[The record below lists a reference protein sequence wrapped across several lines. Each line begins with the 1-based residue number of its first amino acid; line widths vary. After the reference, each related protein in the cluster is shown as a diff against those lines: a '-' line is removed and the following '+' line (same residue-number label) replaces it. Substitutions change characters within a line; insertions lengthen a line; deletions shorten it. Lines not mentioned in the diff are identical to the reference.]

1 MKHILITTIAT
12 MELVGGAAKQKEFDA
27 SNKIEGHDLKIFYTD
42 KTAKA
47 SDISMHKDSETD
59 EVFTPLFN
67 GKNLQGWVT
76 VGPADAFIVRDS
88 AIFSTGAGPYP
99 SWLRS
104 EREYENFVLR
114 FEYKTEGWYE
124 GGVLLH
130 APLDGPGSKLGLKLH
145 LRHEQ
150 KAYGL
155 RSPGAIYDAAAPRS
169 IANLPSGQWNYCE
182 IK

>member
-1 MKHILITTIAT
+1 MKHILIKTIAT
-12 MELVGGAAKQKEFDA
+12 MVLVGCAAKQKDINP
-27 SNKIEGHDLKIFYTD
+27 SNKIRGHDVKTFYTN

-47 SDISMHKDSETD
+47 SDISMHKAFEVY

-67 GKNLQGWVT
+67 GRNLQGWET

-130 APLDGPGSKLGLKLH
+130 APLDGPSSKLGLKLH

-150 KAYGL
+150 
-155 RSPGAIYDAAAPRS
+155 
-169 IANLPSGQWNYCE
+169 
-182 IK
+182 